1 MLITRICFSLIKIT
15 KFNVFPFKKH
25 FYKAEKFP
33 HEMILLPTIIPT
45 GDNSQKGVKTVQTM
59 LAAKKTG
66 NTSKQNP
73 PKRDKRTHSDVAE
86 DSVEG
91 IDLIFSIQ
99 KAFL

>member
-1 MLITRICFSLIKIT
+1 M
-15 KFNVFPFKKH
+15 
-25 FYKAEKFP
+25 
-33 HEMILLPTIIPT
+33 PT

-66 NTSKQNP
+66 NTSKENP

-91 IDLIFSIQ
+91 IDLMSIQ
-99 KAFL
+99 

>member
-1 MLITRICFSLIKIT
+1 M
-15 KFNVFPFKKH
+15 
-25 FYKAEKFP
+25 
-33 HEMILLPTIIPT
+33 PT

-66 NTSKQNP
+66 NTSKENP

-91 IDLIFSIQ
+91 IDSNNLLTIDVTRSFRSLCLTKQ
-99 KAFL
+99 LTALSRSVLVQVA

>member
-1 MLITRICFSLIKIT
+1 M
-15 KFNVFPFKKH
+15 
-25 FYKAEKFP
+25 
-33 HEMILLPTIIPT
+33 PT

-66 NTSKQNP
+66 NTSKENP

-91 IDLIFSIQ
+91 IDLMSIHSDLGEI
-99 KAFL
+99 KNSFRLLVPRLI